1 MHQVVASNTTEDYTQ
16 RRTAK
21 NTGRLEYMPSQ
32 EVLREATRM
41 IHTDLGWLSTT
52 AHLPRIPRIL
62 TNDTTPTNTT
72 HASHTLRLRSLMNSL
87 RFMRQ
92 IHYDH

>member
-1 MHQVVASNTTEDYTQ
+1 MHHVVASNTTEDYTQ
-16 RRTAK
+16 RRTLK
-21 NTGRLEYMPSQ
+21 KTGRLEYMPSQ

-62 TNDTTPTNTT
+62 TSDTTPTNTT
-72 HASHTLRLRSLMNSL
+72 HAGVQERERE
-87 RFMRQ
+87 RERER
-92 IHYDH
+92 